1 MKKLLMLFILL
12 FSTTILFA
20 WVGSDAIVRL
30 VHPESVYYKPEA
42 SWTLKDTPKL
52 KQYCYTS
59 GDVLVIVY
67 NPTQGIDK
75 FNLTLKDMTNNE
87 TKLIYEEGNHN
98 SSDVYR
104 VPLKLLAN
112 DIQNKKQ
119 YELIL
124 TGWDLNG
131 STCID
136 TAIIERKIEG
146 FYLLTK

>member
-1 MKKLLMLFILL
+1 MKKLLILL
-12 FSTTILFA
+12 IFLFSTILFA
-20 WVGSDAIVRL
+20 WVGSNAVVRL

-42 SWTLKDTPKL
+42 SWALKDTPKL

-59 GDVLVIVY
+59 SDVLVIVY

-87 TKLIYEEGNHN
+87 TKLIYEEEDHN
-98 SSDVYR
+98 SSNTYR
-104 VPLKLLAN
+104 IPLKLLAN
-112 DIQNKKQ
+112 DIKKGKQ
-119 YELIL
+119 YELKL
-124 TGWDLNG
+124 QGWDLNG

-136 TAIIERKIEG
+136 TAIIEQKVEG